1 MNKEELLESTL
12 KDKNK
17 SYRSLVQLCIT
28 KHNVK
33 QMHKMGMLSAFLFNQ
48 RIEDLNKELK
58 TEFDNHRR
66 ISVILNDLVTKN

>member
-1 MNKEELLESTL
+1 M
-12 KDKNK
+12 
-17 SYRSLVQLCIT
+17 QLCIT

-66 ISVILNDLVTKN
+66 ISVILNDLLTQN